1 MNYINNIVALFQ
13 VLKSKTY
20 SYYQNYPLNNE
31 VDRLEENKSMVDKI
45 YYFFGQP
52 SLIIENEN
60 IKIYLGSAFNA
71 ANYDVLNGLNTTHI
85 INVTNEIPNYH
96 QEYFNYL
103 QIPIFDNTEG
113 SLQDSFPLIDEFID
127 NTQTKKILFVHCY
140 QGASRSASVVLYLL
154 IKYFNYNLEEA
165 QLFLNEKH
173 PIVNININFI
183 HELEMISN

>member
-20 SYYQNYPLNNE
+20 SYYQNYPLNNV
-31 VDRLEENKSMVDKI
+31 VDRIDEDKPIMDKI

-71 ANYDVLNGLNTTHI
+71 ANYDVLDKLNISHI
-85 INVTNEIPNYH
+85 INVTDEIPNYYEEH
-96 QEYFNYL
+96 FQYL
-103 QIPIFDNTEG
+103 QIPIFDNSGG
-113 SLQDSFPLIDEFID
+113 SLQDSFSTIDDFID
-127 NTQTKKILFVHCY
+127 NNQNKKTLFVHCY

-154 IKYFNYNLEEA
+154 VKYFNYNLEEA
-165 QLFLNEKH
+165 QIFLNERH

-183 HELEMISN
+183 HELGLITS